1 MADESMLGRFKAKL
15 IETKQKWAAEDRLI
29 TGAAADPARDRL
41 PPGQREVKN
50 WPVLDLGVQP
60 DVPAG
65 QWRLDVD
72 GAVAAPISWSWAD
85 FAGEKQVDLVSDIHC
100 VTAWS
105 RYDNRWTGVTTR
117 RLLELVQP
125 RPDARFVIQHSYDG
139 YTTNVPLDDF
149 AGANVLLAHSWQGRP
164 LTREH
169 GGPVRLV
176 LPKLYFWKSAKWL
189 RRLEFAT
196 EDRPCFWEQ
205 RGYHMRGDPWAE
217 ERYG

>member
-1 MADESMLGRFKAKL
+1 MSDESTLSRFKAKL
-15 IETKQKWAAEDRLI
+15 IASKQKWAAEDRLI
-29 TGAAADPARDRL
+29 TGAASGQAHARL

-60 DVPAG
+60 DIPAV
-65 QWRLDVD
+65 QWRIDVD
-72 GAVAAPISWSWAD
+72 GAVAAPLSWSWSE
-85 FAGEKQVDLVSDIHC
+85 FAAQDQIDLASDIHC
-100 VTAWS
+100 VTGWS
-105 RYDNRWTGVTTR
+105 RYDNRWTGVATR
-117 RLLELVQP
+117 RLIDLV
-125 RPDARFVIQHSYDG
+125 RPQQDARFVMQHSYDG
-139 YTTNVPLDDF
+139 YTANVPLADF
-149 AGANVLLAHSWQGRP
+149 AGADVLLAHSWQGQP

-176 LPKLYFWKSAKWL
+176 LPQLYFWKSAKWL

-196 EDRPCFWEQ
+196 EDRAGFWEQ